1 MRICLRP
8 PSFYVS
14 GRRWTVAPLPPSPP
28 FLLAISLTCP
38 VINTGTDY
46 EGYMLSV
53 NHFVEKGGQLRDSC
67 LIPGS
72 LGAASFWVG
81 LRQEIYVAVVTQ
93 REVRLRLVG
102 SLVNPLRYFEA
113 TDDHTWANRA
123 VLHCA
128 EVLNFVYD
136 PHSPHRRDELR
147 RWNEL
152 WEHSL
157 PKSYDPIF
165 QEDGAKYAFPAI
177 WYRQS
182 CHGTFFEFDLGG
194 KRLIFPSDRCAASS
208 LGPTFHPELGQHRA
222 MRIWG
227 QDSPAGEF
235 SLHLF
240 GRALTAWQEQIQ
252 PLVRKICGIGLGNQW
267 TPPSVFTACMAI
279 SACKSPRRPCTI
291 LALTSDM
298 AGQLATGSRTV
309 ETRRR

>member
-1 MRICLRP
+1 
-8 PSFYVS
+8 
-14 GRRWTVAPLPPSPP
+14 
-28 FLLAISLTCP
+28 
-38 VINTGTDY
+38 
-46 EGYMLSV
+46 MLSV

-102 SLVNPLRYFEA
+102 SLVDPLRSFEA

-128 EVLNFVYD
+128 EVLNFVYG

-194 KRLIFPSDRCAASS
+194 KRLIFPTVIGVQHHLLAQLFILNS
-208 LGPTFHPELGQHRA
+208 GNTGQCGYGA
-222 MRIWG
+222 KI
-227 QDSPAGEF
+227 
-235 SLHLF
+235 
-240 GRALTAWQEQIQ
+240 ALRVSFPSIY
-252 PLVRKICGIGLGNQW
+252 LVGL
-267 TPPSVFTACMAI
+267 
-279 SACKSPRRPCTI
+279 
-291 LALTSDM
+291 
-298 AGQLATGSRTV
+298 
-309 ETRRR
+309 